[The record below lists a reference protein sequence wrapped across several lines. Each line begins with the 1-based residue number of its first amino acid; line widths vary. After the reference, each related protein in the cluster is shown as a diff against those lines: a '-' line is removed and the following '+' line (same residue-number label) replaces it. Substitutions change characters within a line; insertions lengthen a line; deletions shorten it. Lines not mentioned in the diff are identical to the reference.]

1 MQGMVN
7 SMTTIAASSTSD
19 RRAAAQRST
28 VDVFGVAWPRY
39 KAEALVVALLVL
51 ALGAVLTLATGA
63 ASFAPAVLTATG
75 AGVAVWWAART
86 LHARG

>member
-1 MQGMVN
+1 
-7 SMTTIAASSTSD
+7 MTTVAASSTSD

-39 KAEALVVALLVL
+39 KAEALVAALLVL

-63 ASFAPAVLTATG
+63 ASFAPAVLAATG
-75 AGVAVWWAART
+75 AGVAMWWAARVV
-86 LHARG
+86 HRRA

>member
-1 MQGMVN
+1 
-7 SMTTIAASSTSD
+7 MTTFTASSTAD
-19 RRAAAQRST
+19 RRGHAQRST

-39 KAEALVVALLVL
+39 KAEALVAALVVL

-75 AGVAVWWAART
+75 VGVVVWWIARAV
-86 LHARG
+86 HAHP